1 MMLLMNCGQVDSST
15 FIVTPESWLLTC
27 KLTLL
32 WTIFWRKQVSG
43 EPLLCAVWWTSAETH
58 SSTHSS
64 AWGWS
69 AGAGTAVQYIL
80 NIFSRKP
87 CSCRGPIGLKCPGSW
102 WMEWGKKMCADS
114 AIGCHQ
120 IHNQNTE
127 RDTIQWKH
135 SAAPSSFKM
144 GNLESTTT
152 PTAAQLRGITK
163 WLPPLHCKPL
173 HSQHSTIQTTQ
184 INSILR
190 SWNISESFQSIIMEL
205 VIRGNTSDS
214 SYNRASPGAPPL
226 LYSPIPEFYVCFC
239 STLCP
244 RSGRPGEGFR
254 EWIL

>member
-1 MMLLMNCGQVDSST
+1 
-15 FIVTPESWLLTC
+15 
-27 KLTLL
+27 
-32 WTIFWRKQVSG
+32 
-43 EPLLCAVWWTSAETH
+43 
-58 SSTHSS
+58 
-64 AWGWS
+64 
-69 AGAGTAVQYIL
+69 
-80 NIFSRKP
+80 
-87 CSCRGPIGLKCPGSW
+87 
-102 WMEWGKKMCADS
+102 MCADS

-135 SAAPSSFKM
+135 SVTPSSFKM

-152 PTAAQLRGITK
+152 PTAAQLWGITK
-163 WLPPLHCKPL
+163 WLPPLHSKPL

-205 VIRGNTSDS
+205 VIRANTSDS
-214 SYNRASPGAPPL
+214 SNNRASPGAPPL

-244 RSGRPGEGFR
+244 RSGQGDQGMVFENEFFNFDRLTHFFYEGTLTNCHQT
-254 EWIL
+254 E

>member
-27 KLTLL
+27 KLPLL

-87 CSCRGPIGLKCPGSW
+87 CSCRGLIGLKCPGSW

-152 PTAAQLRGITK
+152 PLRLSCGG
-163 WLPPLHCKPL
+163 LRNGYL
-173 HSQHSTIQTTQ
+173 HSIANLFTPNTQPSKQHKL
-184 INSILR
+184 ILFWEVETFL
-190 SWNISESFQSIIMEL
+190 SHFSQ
-205 VIRGNTSDS
+205 
-214 SYNRASPGAPPL
+214 
-226 LYSPIPEFYVCFC
+226 
-239 STLCP
+239 
-244 RSGRPGEGFR
+244 
-254 EWIL
+254 

>member
-1 MMLLMNCGQVDSST
+1 
-15 FIVTPESWLLTC
+15 
-27 KLTLL
+27 
-32 WTIFWRKQVSG
+32 
-43 EPLLCAVWWTSAETH
+43 
-58 SSTHSS
+58 
-64 AWGWS
+64 
-69 AGAGTAVQYIL
+69 
-80 NIFSRKP
+80 
-87 CSCRGPIGLKCPGSW
+87 
-102 WMEWGKKMCADS
+102 MCADS

-135 SAAPSSFKM
+135 SATPSSFKM

-152 PTAAQLRGITK
+152 PTAAQLWGITK

-205 VIRGNTSDS
+205 VIRANTSDS
-214 SYNRASPGAPPL
+214 SNNWASPGAPPL

-244 RSGRPGEGFR
+244 RSGQGDQGRVFENEFFNFDRLTHFFYEGTLTNCHQI
-254 EWIL
+254 E

>member
-87 CSCRGPIGLKCPGSW
+87 CSCRGLIGLKCPGSW

-114 AIGCHQ
+114 KNPQPKYRAGHSSMETLLRSI
-120 IHNQNTE
+120 IIQNGKFGVNNNTNCG
-127 RDTIQWKH
+127 
-135 SAAPSSFKM
+135 SAAGDYEMVTSTPLQTSS
-144 GNLESTTT
+144 L
-152 PTAAQLRGITK
+152 PTLNH
-163 WLPPLHCKPL
+163 P
-173 HSQHSTIQTTQ
+173 
-184 INSILR
+184 N
-190 SWNISESFQSIIMEL
+190 
-205 VIRGNTSDS
+205 NT
-214 SYNRASPGAPPL
+214 N
-226 LYSPIPEFYVCFC
+226 
-239 STLCP
+239 
-244 RSGRPGEGFR
+244 
-254 EWIL
+254 